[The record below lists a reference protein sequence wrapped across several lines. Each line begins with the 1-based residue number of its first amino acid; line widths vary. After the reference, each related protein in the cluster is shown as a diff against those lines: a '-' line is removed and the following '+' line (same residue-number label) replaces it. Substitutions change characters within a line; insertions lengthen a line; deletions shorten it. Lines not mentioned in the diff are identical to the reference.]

1 MRARELPFFF
11 LLYFAIVE
19 GQLENAN
26 KQDELLLYTIQRT
39 IGNLRLNHSQMKL
52 VRRTSKKPRYLPTE
66 QAVTVDKKTR
76 PETKENLKRPQ
87 RFEELRYDS
96 EVYPV
101 ALNVCTH
108 HLQSV

>member
-1 MRARELPFFF
+1 M
-11 LLYFAIVE
+11 
-19 GQLENAN
+19 
-26 KQDELLLYTIQRT
+26 
-39 IGNLRLNHSQMKL
+39 
-52 VRRTSKKPRYLPTE
+52 LPTE

-87 RFEELRYDS
+87 RFKELRYDS

-101 ALNVCTH
+101 ALNACKH